1 MIVGRCDIFRCR
13 RRRSRSR
20 HTSSLHHRSHR
31 VCSLH
36 HHRRT
41 RSLCRALVLRAP
53 SATAL
58 VAASSLLSGGSSSS
72 LLITVS
78 SVENQRI
85 RSTRTL
91 TVANQLL
98 LLQRTEFLNS
108 KVLRELNHPI
118 VYSLSPGTSV
128 TPALAKDVSE
138 LVNMYRITRD
148 DWDNWADINSH
159 FDLLLLAQLSEFVN
173 DALFLSI
180 SCKQPSQ
187 PPPLILSITIING
200 ATPKRAVCLDGTL
213 PVYHFHPGSG
223 SGANSWL
230 NDLEVMAILA
240 DFILVYLPAPTIFF
254 RPPPAINAG
263 PIAKFF
269 HNCPNNAFQVA
280 LSGTSY
286 SLLQRLLNH

>member
-159 FDLLLLAQLSEFVN
+159 FDVS
-173 DALFLSI
+173 S
-180 SCKQPSQ
+180 
-187 PPPLILSITIING
+187 
-200 ATPKRAVCLDGTL
+200 
-213 PVYHFHPGSG
+213 
-223 SGANSWL
+223 
-230 NDLEVMAILA
+230 
-240 DFILVYLPAPTIFF
+240 FF
-254 RPPPAINAG
+254 
-263 PIAKFF
+263 
-269 HNCPNNAFQVA
+269 
-280 LSGTSY
+280 Y
-286 SLLQRLLNH
+286 

>member
-1 MIVGRCDIFRCR
+1 MLTLSFPCFN
-13 RRRSRSR
+13 
-20 HTSSLHHRSHR
+20 
-31 VCSLH
+31 
-36 HHRRT
+36 
-41 RSLCRALVLRAP
+41 
-53 SATAL
+53 
-58 VAASSLLSGGSSSS
+58 LLE
-72 LLITVS
+72 
-78 SVENQRI
+78 VENQRI

-269 HNCPNNAFQVA
+269 HNCPNNAFQIAEPLEKWLTEDIENGVV
-280 LSGTSY
+280 
-286 SLLQRLLNH
+286 NND